1 MEDGNFNL
9 QTHGLSQYTTLVVEG
24 PSINSSPPRTNLPP
38 SMTVTS
44 TPYASSSNVF
54 PNFRSVTAPRKAP
67 SFSLKVLRAKMHRNG
82 RRKPDFVTTGQTY
95 IELVD
100 STANVDYIVGVINQR
115 WGSGYTI
122 VTSDGV
128 PLEDSPTT
136 QGTHNT

>member
-1 MEDGNFNL
+1 
-9 QTHGLSQYTTLVVEG
+9 
-24 PSINSSPPRTNLPP
+24 
-38 SMTVTS
+38 
-44 TPYASSSNVF
+44 
-54 PNFRSVTAPRKAP
+54 
-67 SFSLKVLRAKMHRNG
+67 MHRNG
-82 RRKPDFVTTGQTY
+82 RRKPDFMTTGQTY

-136 QGTHNT
+136 QGAHNI